1 MNRRTFLLS
10 FIGIFTT
17 VSGIWSIKSGYLSN
31 NERIK
36 NTIFTVFEKRLS
48 YLKWDKT
55 EVMIFI
61 QDFMANIDNKIYIQN
76 KLNKFSFLYP
86 LYNYTNLLDK
96 TPFASKIRSF
106 EEKVVTNF
114 LLSTNFFREGAD
126 ETKPVKYL
134 FYYDPYKAPCQNP
147 LVKWW

>member
-10 FIGIFTT
+10 SIGIFATA
-17 VSGIWSIKSGYLSN
+17 SGIWSVKSGYLSG
-31 NERIK
+31 NERK
-36 NTIFTVFEKRLS
+36 RNTIFTVFEKRLA
-48 YLKWDKT
+48 YLKWDKK
-55 EVMIFI
+55 EVMDFI
-61 QDFMANIDNKIYIQN
+61 QDFMVNIDNQIYIKG

-114 LLSTNFFREGAD
+114 LMSTDFFRNGAD

-134 FYYDPYKAPCQNP
+134 FYYDPYAAPCQNP
-147 LVKWW
+147 LAEWW